1 MSQSTFL
8 LEAPPA
14 SRSPSPESALGWTIR
29 VATWPSNILRLL
41 DACGPV
47 GWYSRTCPASCP
59 PTTGGT
65 LAPSSGSWAN
75 AGMGSPTE
83 FLTLSLPEFHSAA
96 AACSLSAILETGD
109 VPQRYFLSPK
119 ACAGVLRRAA
129 KRGKELPIQLH
140 RALLMVAQRTGGEA
154 GAREK
159 TTL

>member
-1 MSQSTFL
+1 MSQSTFSWA
-8 LEAPPA
+8 ERPA
-14 SRSPSPESALGWTIR
+14 SRSPSPESASGWTTR

-47 GWYSRTCPASCP
+47 GWYSRTSPACCPA
-59 PTTGGT
+59 TTGGT

-96 AACSLSAILETGD
+96 VACSLSAILETGD
-109 VPQRYFLSPK
+109 VPRRYFLSPK
-119 ACAGVLRRAA
+119 ACAGILRRAA

-140 RALLMVAQRTGGEA
+140 RALEQAAGGSSAPEKREDRTP
-154 GAREK
+154 
-159 TTL
+159 